1 MKCSFAVPLL
11 LLSATCQVCIAQ
23 SAGTFTPTGHLT
35 TKRVFP
41 TATLLT
47 NGKVLVAGGGGDSG
61 QLATAELYDPA
72 AGTFTATGSM
82 ITFRGGHTAT
92 PLPDGRVLITGG
104 SPFFASAELYDP
116 STETFITTGPMIAR
130 RILHTAT
137 LLSTGKVLI
146 AGGYDPQTDPFSV
159 GGTVELYDP
168 LTGIFTATGSMK
180 AARVGHTATLLANGK
195 VLIDGSRVNGA
206 NPTAELYDPTTG
218 VFSLT
223 GSSAYGDDLY
233 PFTAS
238 MLPNGRVLETL
249 AYAEDASEFAQE
261 YDPATEVF
269 TPTGK
274 MSRARLFSTA
284 TLLPEGRVL
293 IADGTAELFDPVTGA
308 FGGTL
313 PTQSRLDNPAALLS
327 DGTVLLAGGCCGLQA
342 DIAEIYHPSVATPPP
357 VLLSASADGQS
368 AILHGSTH
376 QVVSP
381 GNPAVAGEALEIY
394 LTGLTDGSVIPPQVA
409 IGGRLAEILYFGN
422 APGFTGLNQ
431 VNVRVPS
438 NVTPGAGVPVRLTY
452 IGRPSNAVT
461 IGVQ

>member
-1 MKCSFAVPLL
+1 MKFSFAVPLL
-11 LLSATCQVCIAQ
+11 LLGATWQVCIAQ
-23 SAGTFTPTGHLT
+23 SAGTFTPTGRLT

-92 PLPDGRVLITGG
+92 LLPDGRVLITGG

-116 STETFITTGPMIAR
+116 STETFTTTGPMIAR

-137 LLSTGKVLI
+137 LLNTGKVLI
-146 AGGYDPQTDPFSV
+146 AGGYDPQTDPLSV
-159 GGTVELYDP
+159 GRSVELYDP
-168 LTGIFTATGSMK
+168 LSGIFTATGSMK
-180 AARVGHTATLLANGK
+180 AARIGHTATLLANGK

-223 GSSAYGDDLY
+223 GSSAYADDLY

-249 AYAEDASEFAQE
+249 AYAEDPSEFAQE
-261 YDPATEVF
+261 YDPATEAF

-293 IADGTAELFDPVTGA
+293 IADGAAELFDPVTGA
-308 FGGTL
+308 FSGTL
-313 PTQSRLDNPAALLS
+313 PTESRLDNPAALLS
-327 DGTVLLAGGCCGLQA
+327 DGTVLLAGGCCGFEA
-342 DIAEIYHPSVATPPP
+342 DTAEIYHPPVATPSP
-357 VLLSASADGQS
+357 VLLSVSADGQG

-381 GNPAVAGEALEIY
+381 GDPAVAGEALEIY

-409 IGGRLAEILYFGN
+409 IGGRLAEVLFFGEP
-422 APGFTGLNQ
+422 PGYPGLNQ
-431 VNVRVPS
+431 INVRMPDGIGRG
-438 NVTPGAGVPVRLTY
+438 PAVPVRLNY
-452 IGRPSNAVT
+452 LSRPSNEVT
-461 IGVQ
+461 LGVK